1 LTGLLASI
9 GLVTAPTAGASG
21 APPVHTVLGGGAAG
35 ALDSPQGIALDTAGD
50 LFVADTTHCRV
61 VMVPSH
67 PGLLYG
73 LRVQAH
79 RSYPVAGT
87 TCGASGPGHLG
98 YPTGVAVDHR
108 GDLFIAEATSQRV
121 VMVAPGGKGG
131 PHAPVP
137 YAGTGVAGYDGEG
150 LAARSS
156 ALNQPSGIA
165 VDPSG
170 NLYIA
175 DTANCRVRMVPVT
188 TGPLF
193 GQPMSAGRLY
203 SIAGTGVC
211 GSAARG
217 GPANAAQL
225 WNPLAV
231 ALDGQGNVFVADGG
245 DQTVLELATAS
256 GDDYGTLIGAGD
268 IAPVVG
274 AGSHGLY
281 LQDGLSAT
289 GAASELNDPRGVA
302 LGSDGTLFITD
313 GSMHVIR
320 VVPSATTAAFGRT
333 MQGGD
338 LYTLAGALPVST
350 PSGAGNGTR
359 WVLAH
364 MGTPVGI
371 VVAPSGAVFFSDQTT
386 SQVRA
391 IG

>member
-1 LTGLLASI
+1 LTGLVASI
-9 GLVTAPTAGASG
+9 GLVSGPTAGASG
-21 APPVHTVLGGGAAG
+21 SPPTARTVLGGGVAV
-35 ALDSPQGIALDTAGD
+35 LDSPQGIALDAAGD
-50 LFVADTTHCRV
+50 LFVADTNHCRV

-67 PGLLYG
+67 RGLLYG
-73 LRVQAH
+73 LRVQVH

-108 GDLFIAEATSQRV
+108 GDLFIAEATGQRV
-121 VMVAPGGKGG
+121 VMVPPGGKGG
-131 PHAPVP
+131 PHVPVP
-137 YAGTGVAGYDGEG
+137 YAGTGVAGYGGEG
-150 LAARSS
+150 LAARTS
-156 ALNQPSGIA
+156 ALNQPSGVA
-165 VDPSG
+165 VDSAG

-175 DTANCRVRMVPVT
+175 DTANCRVRVVPAA

-193 GQPMSAGRLY
+193 GQSMSAGHLY
-203 SIAGTGVC
+203 SVAGTGVC

-217 GPANAAQL
+217 GPASSAQL

-231 ALDGQGNVFVADGG
+231 AVDGQGDVFVADGG
-245 DQTVLELATAS
+245 DQTVLKLAAAG
-256 GDDYGTLIGAGD
+256 GDDYGTPIGAGD
-268 IAPVVG
+268 IAPIVG
-274 AGSHGLY
+274 PGSHGPY

-289 GAASELNDPRGVA
+289 GVASELNDPRGVA
-302 LGSDGTLFITD
+302 LGSDGTLVITD

-320 VVPSATTAAFGRT
+320 IVPNATTTAFGRT

-338 LYTLAGALPVST
+338 LYTLAGALPVTT

-359 WVLAH
+359 WVLTQ

-371 VVAPSGAVFFSDQTT
+371 AVAPSGAVFFSDQSTD
-386 SQVRA
+386 QVRE